1 MKSLVNILR
10 KGAVAAVLLALGV
23 ANSYAQS
30 CPNSVSQTFTVGQN
44 QQTFTLTY
52 LSYTTDGTNT
62 TVCYDLASS
71 PTPSI
76 SISHFV
82 LGVCD
87 DLGAALVGAT
97 YNGSPVSTT
106 VGPDPTTGLSGVKID
121 TAFPGEYCFTFAG
134 TWALGCTEV
143 ALKQGN
149 ATTPLIQDIVGLD
162 CGGGTSDPNTTISGF
177 KWYDA
182 DVDGIKDP
190 SEVGI
195 PGWQIEVCV
204 DADGP
209 NGPSPETCTIV
220 LTDATG
226 EYSVLLQPGWYYEIS
241 EVYPVEDHWFQTAPP
256 NNLYTGQVTTSAV
269 SGLDFGNVCL
279 GGGGGRTMGFWS
291 NKNGQALVGADDL
304 AMLVALNLRAAGG
317 AHFDP
322 ATYGGYRSWLLNATA
337 TNMAYMLS
345 AQLSAM
351 ALNVYNGLV
360 DGNSLVYA
368 PGVGNTGVGN
378 NFITVNDLIAAAD
391 AALAADGYT
400 PAGDPN
406 RYLQALLKNALDDA
420 NNNQTFVQPSPCPF
434 TFPAP

>member
-1 MKSLVNILR
+1 MLKPST
-10 KGAVAAVLLALGV
+10 
-23 ANSYAQS
+23 
-30 CPNSVSQTFTVGQN
+30 PN
-44 QQTFTLTY
+44 
-52 LSYTTDGTNT
+52 
-62 TVCYDLASS
+62 AS
-71 PTPSI
+71 
-76 SISHFV
+76 
-82 LGVCD
+82 
-87 DLGAALVGAT
+87 
-97 YNGSPVSTT
+97 
-106 VGPDPTTGLSGVKID
+106 
-121 TAFPGEYCFTFAG
+121 
-134 TWALGCTEV
+134 
-143 ALKQGN
+143 
-149 ATTPLIQDIVGLD
+149 
-162 CGGGTSDPNTTISGF
+162 
-177 KWYDA
+177 
-182 DVDGIKDP
+182 
-190 SEVGI
+190 
-195 PGWQIEVCV
+195 
-204 DADGP
+204 
-209 NGPSPETCTIV
+209 
-220 LTDATG
+220 
-226 EYSVLLQPGWYYEIS
+226 
-241 EVYPVEDHWFQTAPP
+241 
-256 NNLYTGQVTTSAV
+256 
-269 SGLDFGNVCL
+269 
-279 GGGGGRTMGFWS
+279 FWS